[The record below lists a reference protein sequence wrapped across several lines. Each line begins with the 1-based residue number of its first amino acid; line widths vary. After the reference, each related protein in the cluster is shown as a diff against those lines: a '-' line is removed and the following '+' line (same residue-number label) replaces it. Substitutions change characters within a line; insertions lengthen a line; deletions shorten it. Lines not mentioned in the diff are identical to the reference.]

1 MVKDKFEFDWDGKSG
16 DFLSQDLQNIRTSS
30 SKVSVHVINKRDQ
43 GYYHAGVDT
52 IDAFCYS
59 WKKKLTEK
67 ELDGIYDDFLR
78 KKGEPSDRVP

>member
-1 MVKDKFEFDWDGKSG
+1 MS
-16 DFLSQDLQNIRTSS
+16 LHI
-30 SKVSVHVINKRDQ
+30 INKRDQ

-67 ELDGIYDDFLR
+67 ELDGVYVDFLR
-78 KKGEPSDRVP
+78 K